1 MLKVVLDTNVVLRC
15 ISRRSAFAAV
25 FEKLFDGKFEL
36 CISNEILLEYE
47 EKISTIFSKDTAELF
62 VGALTTLPNAKKID
76 VYYQLQLISTD
87 NDDNK
92 FVDCAFTGNVH
103 YLVTNDKHFNTLKS
117 VAFPIINVIKLE
129 EFAELI

>member
-103 YLVTNDKHFNTLKS
+103 YLVTNDKHF
-117 VAFPIINVIKLE
+117 
-129 EFAELI
+129 